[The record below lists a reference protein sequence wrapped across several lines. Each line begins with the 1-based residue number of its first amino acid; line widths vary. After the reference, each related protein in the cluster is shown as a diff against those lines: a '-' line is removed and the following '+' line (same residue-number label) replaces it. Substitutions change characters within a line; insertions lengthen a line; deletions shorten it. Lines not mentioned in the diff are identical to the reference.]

1 MHELRER
8 ERERERGGGTR
19 DPANPRNRG
28 AKITAEGLSSQCP
41 ALDKDS
47 RRVCENCFPINNAK
61 ARLNF
66 KNSKYLSSGRIV
78 KSRGRDKKIKK
89 KEGRKGSKCI

>member
-47 RRVCENCFPINNAK
+47 RRVCENCFPINNAS

-66 KNSKYLSSGRIV
+66 
-78 KSRGRDKKIKK
+78 SRGKIPSIYH
-89 KEGRKGSKCI
+89 RVNR